1 MMNISPGVLTSK
13 SGGWDLPN
21 HQQSTSKRDSQM
33 TNEEYRNYVYNQYDT
48 MNGVY
53 KNSPERCYELINERQ
68 KPQPTIVRNS
78 TNNHYYKIKW

>member
-1 MMNISPGVLTSK
+1 
-13 SGGWDLPN
+13 
-21 HQQSTSKRDSQM
+21 M
-33 TNEEYRNYVYNQYDT
+33 TNEEFRHYVYNQYDT